1 MDLIG
6 GGEFGIIREVWR
18 IKLNYE
24 DRTSSTPES
33 VAAKFA
39 VRDPHLKSVFAGFT
53 AREGNVCRLL
63 GSDSEFHNAQ
73 AHHILA
79 DWPQVDASSIDVAMA
94 PLLLEG
100 VKTPSTVQK
109 LIA

>member
-1 MDLIG
+1 MPSSR
-6 GGEFGIIREVWR
+6 IRLR
-18 IKLNYE
+18 I
-24 DRTSSTPES
+24 
-33 VAAKFA
+33 
-39 VRDPHLKSVFAGFT
+39 
-53 AREGNVCRLL
+53 
-63 GSDSEFHNAQ
+63 HNAQ

-94 PLLLEG
+94 PLLLKG